1 MGPTPIKARQ
11 AEAALLGQRIDA
23 LDVKA
28 LAELAIADTAPFDDH
43 HATAE
48 YRRTV
53 GRRVFARALGD
64 ALQGFSVIPA

>member
-11 AEAALLGQRIDA
+11 VEAALVGQSIANLDLGG
-23 LDVKA
+23 
-28 LAELAIADTAPFDDH
+28 LAELAVADTAPFDDH

-53 GRRVFARALGD
+53 GRRVFARTLGEALNVRQ
-64 ALQGFSVIPA
+64 AA